1 MSTPNSRM
9 DSAGTRTRP
18 KDGRSYKGLATL
30 TLAGSLSVTLAATLS
45 ASAVASQPDTPL
57 SPKGQAYAPTTS
69 RLLPTPTPTSTS
81 TPTSTPTSTARAN
94 SGATITRNGRRRLC
108 RPKIFFKFHYAHP
121 KNFFVPRTRFID
133 GPGGE
138 MNVSVN
144 RQHRVYAEIEL
155 EHEFQ
160 PEVERR
166 KDLTNEREVT
176 AGDVVT
182 RANVVRSA
190 RRLFRI
196 RDMDSPLLAEEYIV
210 ETGHQYTQPITAG
223 MYGNMWYRVFGYR
236 LGFTAWRRVT
246 TCETHRITAGIANV
260 PARVEGWKYWETKYP
275 MFRGH
280 RLWDHSK

>member
-1 MSTPNSRM
+1 MSTPDSRM
-9 DSAGTRTRP
+9 DSAGTCTRP

-45 ASAVASQPDTPL
+45 TSAVASQPDTPPSL
-57 SPKGQAYAPTTS
+57 EGQASAPIIS
-69 RLLPTPTPTSTS
+69 RLQPTPTL
-81 TPTSTPTSTARAN
+81 TPTVTVTASPASRTN
-94 SGATITRNGRRRLC
+94 ITTNRHRRLC
-108 RPKIFFKFHYAHP
+108 RPKIFFRFHYARP
-121 KNFFVPRTRFID
+121 RNFFVPRTRFID

-155 EHEFQ
+155 EHELN

-166 KDLTNEREVT
+166 TDLTREREIT
-176 AGDVVT
+176 AGDAAT

-190 RRLFRI
+190 RRLFRV

-246 TCETHRITAGIANV
+246 TCDAHKITAGIANV

-280 RLWDHSK
+280 RLWDNSK

>member
-45 ASAVASQPDTPL
+45 ASAVASPSLD
-57 SPKGQAYAPTTS
+57 GQASAPVSS
-69 RLLPTPTPTSTS
+69 RLQPTPTPTPTVTVTARSTS
-81 TPTSTPTSTARAN
+81 TAN
-94 SGATITRNGRRRLC
+94 LTGNRHRRIC
-108 RPKIFFKFHYAHP
+108 RPKIFFRFHYARP
-121 KNFFVPRTRFID
+121 RNFFVPRTRFID

-155 EHEFQ
+155 EHEFN
-160 PEVERR
+160 PEVERNEESTR
-166 KDLTNEREVT
+166 EREVT
-176 AGDVVT
+176 SDDVVN
-182 RANVVRSA
+182 RANVVRAA

-236 LGFTAWRRVT
+236 MGFTAWHRVT
-246 TCETHRITAGIANV
+246 TCDAYKITAGIANV
-260 PARVEGWKYWETKYP
+260 PARVEGWKYWETTHP

-280 RLWDHSK
+280 RLWDK

>member
-9 DSAGTRTRP
+9 DSAGTHTRP
-18 KDGRSYKGLATL
+18 KDRRSYKGLATL

-45 ASAVASQPDTPL
+45 ASAVASQPDTPPSL
-57 SPKGQAYAPTTS
+57 KRQASEPIIS
-69 RLLPTPTPTSTS
+69 GLQQPPTPPP
-81 TPTSTPTSTARAN
+81 TPTSTPTATATARST
-94 SGATITRNGRRRLC
+94 SGAITTRNRHRRLC
-108 RPKIFFKFHYAHP
+108 RPKIFFRFHYARP
-121 KNFFVPRTRFID
+121 RNFFVPRTRFID

-155 EHEFQ
+155 EHEFN
-160 PEVERR
+160 PEVERNEER
-166 KDLTNEREVT
+166 TREREVT
-176 AGDVVT
+176 SDDVVN
-182 RANVVRSA
+182 RANVVRAA

-236 LGFTAWRRVT
+236 MGFTAWRRVT
-246 TCETHRITAGIANV
+246 TCDAFKITAGIANV
-260 PARVEGWKYWETKYP
+260 PSRVEGWRYWETKYP
-275 MFRGH
+275 MFEGH
-280 RLWDHSK
+280 RLWNHSK

>member
-18 KDGRSYKGLATL
+18 KDGRSYKGMATL

-45 ASAVASQPDTPL
+45 TSAVASQHDTSASL
-57 SPKGQAYAPTTS
+57 KRQASTPIVS
-69 RLLPTPTPTSTS
+69 GLQLPPTPPPTVSPAPSPTASPTASSTS
-81 TPTSTPTSTARAN
+81 QATSTATLNRH
-94 SGATITRNGRRRLC
+94 RRLC
-108 RPKIFFKFHYAHP
+108 KPKIFFKFHYAYP
-121 KNFFVPRTRFID
+121 RNFFVPRTRFID

-144 RQHRVYAEIEL
+144 RQHRVYSEIEL
-155 EHEFQ
+155 EHEFN

-166 KDLTNEREVT
+166 KDLTDEREVT

-210 ETGHQYTQPITAG
+210 ETGHQYTQPITKG

-246 TCETHRITAGIANV
+246 TCETHRVTAGIANV
-260 PARVEGWKYWETKYP
+260 PARVEGWKYWETKHP
-275 MFRGH
+275 MFRGR
-280 RLWDHSK
+280 RL

>member
-1 MSTPNSRM
+1 M
-9 DSAGTRTRP
+9 
-18 KDGRSYKGLATL
+18 ATL

-45 ASAVASQPDTPL
+45 SSAGASQRDNLLSSERPALTPIVSRL
-57 SPKGQAYAPTTS
+57 QPPPTAPPTAAPT
-69 RLLPTPTPTSTS
+69 
-81 TPTSTPTSTARAN
+81 AE
-94 SGATITRNGRRRLC
+94 ATTTTGRHRRLC
-108 RPKIFFKFHYAHP
+108 RPRLYFKFHSAQP

-155 EHEFQ
+155 EREIN
-160 PEVERR
+160 PEVERNTEITR
-166 KDLTNEREVT
+166 D
-176 AGDVVT
+176 DVV
-182 RANVVRSA
+182 RAA

-210 ETGHQYTQPITAG
+210 ETGHQYTQPITKG

-236 LGFTAWRRVT
+236 LGFTAWRRIT
-246 TCETHRITAGIANV
+246 TCDVRRVTAGIANV

-275 MFRGH
+275 MFRGR
-280 RLWDHSK
+280 RL